1 MRELKEITDSFYRE
15 VGVAGIQQ
23 YQIFLNAIAKGNLY
37 RYNFN
42 NQILIYKQQPDAEIV
57 AGYHAWKQEGHIPRR
72 HTAIYASTEDRM
84 CTGPYLF
91 SDKNILKLSE
101 EEAKKLSWTL
111 EEQDRKLINESFV
124 DFKEDLQDTIKEA
137 SYQCFL
143 NIEGD
148 AFEEAFAR
156 ELAACAAESIILQ
169 RCGFAYE
176 WSQDVQKAFDQMLA
190 EKDRE
195 EIVRKIQP
203 YVSEFSSV
211 ILGNIGRLLANKR
224 ERIKEQNENIGR
236 NQEGTRGGDKQG
248 IRGTEER
255 TRPGGDDGRR
265 SEDSGTGRSESGG
278 TGSGTT
284 VEQEQEVQKIEDFGE
299 KIGGARKDLWSAR
312 GLLLE
317 DLLQMNEG
325 EKKKYVNKNQV
336 WPKPDYKQMKE
347 DGVPVELIYFYKKV
361 RDALPVEP
369 GRNPEKY
376 VSFVS
381 KIRQETMKCRSD
393 QDIRNLKNYIENESM
408 TRVSP
413 YRVCVKMDY
422 LGLINNKLLKAL
434 ADNRRSLA
442 QEVSRKRFLYSED
455 EKVLADY
462 QIERYDNSC
471 EWSEQN
477 GHIALS
483 RKTGIGIY
491 YMYPEGKLAGKEN
504 WKPETFFI
512 KRNGQIFGNN
522 FETREQAE
530 QYILQN
536 FRQIKEK
543 KAERKKSWKSPILE
557 SVERQGLQDVCD
569 GKMIEGQDFIDEFA
583 IRGGEFGN
591 WLSEKDKQTNLNMAY
606 EAFCDIAEA
615 LDIDR
620 KDVSLGGKLAIA
632 FGARGK
638 GSALAHYEP
647 DLRVINL
654 TKMKGA
660 GSLGHEWGHAL
671 DFISREFLGE
681 KPEERKQF
689 SEVMKWKTE
698 AGKKV
703 PTDFFK
709 NSQSFDAIYSKCDKG
724 YWSSDEEMF
733 ARAFACYLEDRLE
746 ELGGKSDY
754 LCGHADK
761 DVTQT
766 ADGRII
772 RAYPEGEERRVIN
785 REMDV
790 LVRAFKEKKFLHFPE
805 ETLTKNME
813 KSR

>member
-1 MRELKEITDSFYRE
+1 MRELKEITDSFYQE
-15 VGVAGIQQ
+15 IGTGGIQK
-23 YQIFLNAIAKGNLY
+23 YQMFLNTIAKGNLY

-57 AGYHAWKQEGHIPRR
+57 AGYNAWKQEGHIPRR

-84 CTGPYLF
+84 CTSPYLF
-91 SDKNILKLSE
+91 SDKNILKLSAE
-101 EEAKKLSWTL
+101 DAKKLSWTM
-111 EEQDRKLINESFV
+111 EEQDKTMINESFV
-124 DFKEDLQDTIKEA
+124 NFKKELKDTIEEA
-137 SYQCFL
+137 AYQCFL
-143 NIEGD
+143 DIETE
-148 AFEEAFAR
+148 AFYEDGFAR
-156 ELAACAAESIILQ
+156 ELAACASENIILQ

-176 WSQDVQKAFDQMLA
+176 FPQDVKNAFDKMLQ
-190 EKDRE
+190 EKERE
-195 EIVRKIQP
+195 ELIKKIQP
-203 YVSEFSSV
+203 YVSEFSGM

-224 ERIKEQNENIGR
+224 ERTRKQNDDIGR
-236 NQEGTRGGDKQG
+236 NQEGTRGGSEQG
-248 IRGTEER
+248 IRGTEEG
-255 TRPGGDDGRR
+255 TRPGEDDGGRGKDSR
-265 SEDSGTGRSESGG
+265 TGGSERGG

-284 VEQEQEVQKIEDFGE
+284 VEQQKIEDFGE
-299 KIGGARKDLWSAR
+299 KIGGARKDLWADR
-312 GLLLE
+312 GLMLE
-317 DLLQMNEG
+317 DLLQMNDS
-325 EKKKYVNKNQV
+325 EKKKYINKNQV

-369 GRNPEKY
+369 ERNPETY

-381 KIRQETMKCRSD
+381 KVRQETVKCRSD
-393 QDIRNLKNYIENESM
+393 EDIRNLKNYIENESL

-413 YRVCVKMDY
+413 YRIAVKKEY

-512 KRNGQIFGNN
+512 KRNGQIFGIN

-543 KAERKKSWKSPILE
+543 KTERKKSWKSPILE

-620 KDVSLGGKLAIA
+620 KDISLGGKLGIA

-638 GSALAHYEP
+638 GSAVAHYEP
-647 DLRVINL
+647 ELKVINL

-681 KPEERKQF
+681 IPEERRQLT
-689 SEVMKWKTE
+689 EIMKWKTE
-698 AGKKV
+698 NGEKV

-709 NSQSFDAIYSKCDKG
+709 NSQDFDSMCAKCDKG
-724 YWSSDEEMF
+724 YWQSDEEMF
-733 ARAFACYLEDRLE
+733 ARAFACYLKDRLE

-754 LCGHADK
+754 LCGHAEK
-761 DVTQT
+761 CIMQT
-766 ADGRII
+766 ADGKII
-772 RAYPEGEERRVIN
+772 RAYPEGEERRIIN
-785 REMDV
+785 RQIEQMIQG
-790 LVRAFKEKKFLHFPE
+790 LKEKQLLHYPE
-805 ETLTKNME
+805 EVPVKNMQ